1 MADYTLIA
9 EGGRTT
15 GTRPSGRLR
24 SGGRVPAVVYGH
36 GSAPLSISV
45 DGRELRHALS
55 TDAGLNQ
62 LLNLEVDGTRLLAL
76 ARELQRHPVR
86 NTVIHVDF
94 QIVGRDEVISAEVP
108 ITLVG
113 EAKEVEVVKGV
124 IEQPLLSLTINAT
137 PGNIPSAIEVDITEL
152 QVGDQI
158 RVGELGL
165 PAGVTTD
172 VDPDEA
178 VVIVAPAAVEID
190 ETADAPG
197 DAASGAAAAD
207 DA

>member
-9 EGGRTT
+9 EGGRAI
-15 GTRPSGRLR
+15 GSRSSGRLR
-24 SGGRVPAVVYGH
+24 LAGRVPAVLYGH
-36 GSAPLSISV
+36 SSEPLAISV

-62 LLNLEVDGTRLLAL
+62 LLNLEVDGTRHLAL

-86 NTVIHVDF
+86 NTVVHVDF

-108 ITLVG
+108 LTLVG
-113 EAKEVEVVKGV
+113 EAKEVEVLKGL

-137 PGNIPSAIEVDITEL
+137 PGAIPSAVEIDISQL
-152 QVGDQI
+152 QIGDQI
-158 RVGELGL
+158 RVSDLVL

-172 VDPDEA
+172 VDPEETVVMAVARALEAEEGDEA
-178 VVIVAPAAVEID
+178 APEVG
-190 ETADAPG
+190 ADGA
-197 DAASGAAAAD
+197 DGAA
-207 DA
+207 